1 MLPRCRLAAGAFSCL
16 VVLLLLRAGA
26 AAAQGPPQ
34 QPPPLPPALARQD
47 LAALHGLRATLGVR
61 ATDWP
66 ARADPCVFWSGVTC
80 RAGRVAELRLS
91 GVRRTRAGARRASF
105 DVGPLRGLT
114 ALRTLNASGF
124 PLPGRIPRWFGRGLP
139 RSLSV
144 VDLSSAG
151 VNGELP
157 PDLGAS
163 GNLTTLVLSGNS
175 LTGRIPASL
184 FSIPGL
190 RVLDLSSN
198 NLTGPLPSVSFSGS
212 NGAGVLFNA
221 SGNSLYGA
229 IGDAIWSL
237 GKRFWVVDLSGNY
250 FDQAVGSGFENGTDG
265 IVDIRMNC
273 LSGAASQRSRGDC
286 EAFYTRNGM
295 RLAEAP
301 EPSSP
306 LPEPQPP
313 QGLSSTGRRGGKWKH
328 VLAGVLGG
336 AAIVVIFGL
345 GALLFCLTRTRGR
358 RKLKARGVEQTEE
371 GIRSGRRSS
380 SVNPVTMS
388 PMASPGA
395 SGSPKG
401 VPIIIDD
408 FNYEQLHHAT
418 GGFGDDNLVN
428 HGHSGDMYHG
438 VLESGFE
445 VVVKKIDLK
454 SSKKCQGELA
464 FLTKHSHRRIVPL
477 LGHLAK
483 DEEQLMI
490 YKYMAKSD
498 LTTVLHRKSVDVE
511 EGLRSLDWITRLKI
525 AIGVSEALCF
535 LHDECSP
542 PLVHRD
548 IQASSVLLDDKYEV
562 CLGSLSEICTQ
573 QSEGRKSF
581 FSRILRSSKSF
592 DKNTSGP
599 PASTSY
605 DVYCFGKVLLELITG
620 NLGVS
625 GSNDAD
631 SDEWL
636 ARTLGYIDANDKEGV
651 SGIVD
656 PSLVV
661 DEDHLEEVWA
671 VAIIA
676 KTCLNPKPSR
686 RPLARYILKALE
698 NPLRVVRER
707 EELHSNS
714 SRLKS
719 TSSRSW
725 RFAFY
730 GNKYQSWDTMPTS
743 GRALAGKNKA
753 KSQRTEGSDDD
764 EENSFSF
771 KWASREN
778 FPDPIELEDSVIV

>member
-1 MLPRCRLAAGAFSCL
+1 MLPRCRLAAGAAFSCLL
-16 VVLLLLRAGA
+16 VVLLLRAVV
-26 AAAQGPPQ
+26 AQGPQ
-34 QPPPLPPALARQD
+34 QQQPALARQD
-47 LAALHGLRATLGVR
+47 VAALHGLRASLGVR

-66 ARADPCVFWSGVTC
+66 ARADPCAAWRGVTC

-91 GVRRTRAGARRASF
+91 GLRRTRAGARSAAF
-105 DVGPLRGLT
+105 AVDPLRGLT
-114 ALRTLNASGF
+114 ALEALNASGF
-124 PLPGRIPRWFGRGLP
+124 PLPGRIPAWFGRGLP
-139 RSLSV
+139 PSLGV
-144 VDLSSAG
+144 VDLRSAR
-151 VNGELP
+151 VNGELQT
-157 PDLGAS
+157 DLGAS
-163 GNLTTLVLSGNS
+163 GNLTTLVLSGNN
-175 LTGRIPASL
+175 LTGPIPASL

-212 NGAGVLFNA
+212 YGAGVSFNV

-229 IGDAIWSL
+229 IGDAIR
-237 GKRFWVVDLSGNY
+237 KRFWVVDVSSNY
-250 FDQAVGSGFENGTDG
+250 FDQAVGIGIENGTDG
-265 IVDIRMNC
+265 TVFFRMNC
-273 LSGAASQRSRGDC
+273 FSGAANQRTRGDC

-295 RLAEAP
+295 RLADVP
-301 EPSSP
+301 ELSSP
-306 LPEPQPP
+306 LLEPQPP
-313 QGLSSTGRRGGKWKH
+313 PVLPMPSTGKRGDKWKH
-328 VLAGVLGG
+328 ILAGVLGG
-336 AAIVVIFGL
+336 AAIVVTLGL
-345 GALLFCLTRTRGR
+345 GALVFCLLRRRGR
-358 RKLKARGVEQTEE
+358 RRPRTRGVEQTEE

-395 SGSPKG
+395 SGSPKS
-401 VPIIIDD
+401 VPIVIDD
-408 FNYEQLHHAT
+408 FTYEQLHHAT
-418 GGFGDDNLVN
+418 GGFGDDNLIN

-454 SSKKCQGELA
+454 SSKKCQGELN
-464 FLTKHSHRRIVPL
+464 FLTKHSHRRIVSL

-483 DEEQLMI
+483 DEEQLLV
-490 YKYMAKSD
+490 YKYMAKGD
-498 LTTVLHRKSVDVE
+498 LTTALHKKSVEVE

-542 PLVHRD
+542 PLVHRN
-548 IQASSVLLDDKYEV
+548 IQASSVLLDDKFEV

-573 QSEGRKSF
+573 QSQGSQSF
-581 FSRILRSSKSF
+581 FSRILRSSKSL

-599 PASTSY
+599 PASCTY
-605 DVYCFGKVLLELITG
+605 DVYCFGKVLIELITG

-625 GSNDAD
+625 GSNDSD

-676 KTCLNPKPSR
+676 KTCLNPKPTR
-686 RPLARYILKALE
+686 RPLARYVLKALE
-698 NPLRVVRER
+698 NPLTVVRER
-707 EELHSNS
+707 EELRSNS
-714 SRLKS
+714 SQLKS
-719 TSSRSW
+719 TSSRSSW
-725 RFAFY
+725 RFAFH
-730 GNKYQSWDTMPTS
+730 GNKYQSWDVMPTS
-743 GRALAGKNKA
+743 GKALAPNNKA
-753 KSQRTEGSDDD
+753 KSQGTEGSDED

-771 KWASREN
+771 KRASREN
-778 FPDPIELEDSVIV
+778 FPDPIELEDSVVV

>member
-1 MLPRCRLAAGAFSCL
+1 MLPRCRLAAGAFSFL
-16 VVLLLLRAGA
+16 VVVLLLLRASA
-26 AAAQGPPQ
+26 AAAQGPQ
-34 QPPPLPPALARQD
+34 QPLPPALARQD

-61 ATDWP
+61 AADWP

-91 GVRRTRAGARRASF
+91 GLRRTRAGARRAVFF

-124 PLPGRIPRWFGRGLP
+124 PLPGRIPAWFGRGLP
-139 RSLSV
+139 PSLGV
-144 VDLSSAG
+144 VDLGSAG
-151 VNGELP
+151 VNGDLP
-157 PDLGAS
+157 ADLGAS

-175 LTGRIPASL
+175 LTGPIPASV

-190 RVLDLSSN
+190 LVLDLSNN
-198 NLTGPLPSVSFSGS
+198 NLTGPLPSLSFSGS

-229 IGDAIWSL
+229 IGDAIGAL
-237 GKRFWVVDLSGNY
+237 RKRFWVVDVSSNY
-250 FDQAVGSGFENGTDG
+250 FDQAVATGFENGTDG

-273 LSGAASQRSRGDC
+273 LSGAASQRSHGDC
-286 EAFYTRNGM
+286 EAFYTRNGV
-295 RLAEAP
+295 RLAEVP

-306 LPEPQPP
+306 LPEPQSP
-313 QGLSSTGRRGGKWKH
+313 QVLPSTGRRGGKWKH

-336 AAIVVIFGL
+336 AAIVVIVGI

-358 RKLKARGVEQTEE
+358 RRPRTRGVEQTEE

-395 SGSPKG
+395 SGSPKSI
-401 VPIIIDD
+401 PIIIDG
-408 FNYEQLHHAT
+408 FTYEQLHHAT

-464 FLTKHSHRRIVPL
+464 FLTKHSHRRIVPW

-483 DEEQLMI
+483 DEEQLLV

-498 LTTVLHRKSVDVE
+498 LTTALHRKSVDVE

-573 QSEGRKSF
+573 QSERRQSF
-581 FSRILRSSKSF
+581 FSRILRSSKSL

-625 GSNDAD
+625 GPNDAD

-753 KSQRTEGSDDD
+753 RSQGTEGSDED

-771 KWASREN
+771 KRASREN
-778 FPDPIELEDSVIV
+778 FPDPTELEESVVV

>member
-1 MLPRCRLAAGAFSCL
+1 MLPRCRLAAGAFFCL
-16 VVLLLLRAGA
+16 AVLLLRADA
-26 AAAQGPPQ
+26 AAAQG
-34 QPPPLPPALARQD
+34 QPPPHQTALAPQD
-47 LAALHGLRATLGVR
+47 VAALRGLRASLGVR
-61 ATDWP
+61 ARDWP
-66 ARADPCVFWSGVTC
+66 ARADPCAAWRGVTC
-80 RAGRVAELRLS
+80 RAGRVVELRLS
-91 GVRRTRAGARRASF
+91 GLRRTRAGARRAAF
-105 DVGPLRGLT
+105 AVDPLRGLT
-114 ALRTLNASGF
+114 ALETLNASGF
-124 PLPGRIPRWFGRGLP
+124 PLPGRIPAWFGRGLP
-139 RSLSV
+139 PSLGV
-144 VDLSSAG
+144 VDLRSAR

-157 PDLGAS
+157 ADLGTS

-175 LTGRIPASL
+175 LTGCIPASL
-184 FSIPGL
+184 LSIPGL

-198 NLTGPLPSVSFSGS
+198 NLTGPLPNLPFSGS
-212 NGAGVLFNA
+212 NAAGVLFNA

-229 IGDAIWSL
+229 IGWSL
-237 GKRFWVVDLSGNY
+237 RKWFWVVDMSGNY
-250 FDQAVGSGFENGTDG
+250 FDQVVGTGFENWTDG
-265 IVDIRMNC
+265 VVDLRMNC
-273 LSGAASQRSRGDC
+273 LSGAAGQRTRGDC
-286 EAFYTRNGM
+286 EAFYTRNGV
-295 RLAEAP
+295 RLGEDP

-306 LPEPQPP
+306 SPEPQPVP
-313 QGLSSTGRRGGKWKH
+313 STSKRRDKWKH

-336 AAIVVIFGL
+336 AAIVVTLGL
-345 GALLFCLTRTRGR
+345 GALVFCLLRRRGR
-358 RKLKARGVEQTEE
+358 MRPRARGVDQIEE

-388 PMASPGA
+388 PMASPGG

-401 VPIIIDD
+401 VPVIIDD
-408 FNYEQLHHAT
+408 FTYEQLHHAT
-418 GGFGDDNLVN
+418 GGFGENNLVK
-428 HGHSGDMYHG
+428 HGHSGNMYHG

-445 VVVKKIDLK
+445 VVVKKVDMK
-454 SSKKCQGELA
+454 SRKKCQGELS

-483 DEEQLMI
+483 DEEQLLV
-490 YKYMAKSD
+490 YTYMAKGD
-498 LTTVLHRKSVDVE
+498 LTTALHKKSVEVE

-548 IQASSVLLDDKYEV
+548 IQASSVLLDDKFEV
-562 CLGSLSEICTQ
+562 HLGSLSKICIQ
-573 QSEGRKSF
+573 QSEGSPSF
-581 FSRILRSSKSF
+581 FSRIFRSSKSL
-592 DKNTSGP
+592 DKNRSGP
-599 PASTSY
+599 PASSSY

-620 NLGVS
+620 NFGVS

-636 ARTLGYIDANDKEGV
+636 ARTLGYIDAYDKEGV

-671 VAIIA
+671 VAIVA

-707 EELHSNS
+707 EELHSHS

-719 TSSRSW
+719 TSSGSW
-725 RFAFY
+725 RFAFH
-730 GNKYQSWDTMPTS
+730 GNKYQSWDVMPTS
-743 GRALAGKNKA
+743 GKTLAQKNKA
-753 KSQRTEGSDDD
+753 KSQRTEGSDED

-771 KWASREN
+771 KRASREN
-778 FPDPIELEDSVIV
+778 FPDPVELEDSVVV

>member
-1 MLPRCRLAAGAFSCL
+1 MLPRCLLAAGALLCL
-16 VVLLLLRAGA
+16 VALLPRPGA
-26 AAAQGPPQ
+26 AAASAQQGQ
-34 QPPPLPPALARQD
+34 QPAALARQD
-47 LAALHGLRATLGVR
+47 VAALYGLRASLGVR

-66 ARADPCVFWSGVTC
+66 ARADPCALWLGVTC
-80 RAGRVAELRLS
+80 RAGRVAELRLT
-91 GVRRTRAGARRASF
+91 GLRRTRAGSRRAGF

-124 PLPGRIPRWFGRGLP
+124 PLPGWIPPWFGRGLP
-139 RSLSV
+139 PSLGV
-144 VDLSSAG
+144 VDLRSAR

-157 PDLGAS
+157 ADLGAS

-175 LTGRIPASL
+175 LTGPIPASL

-198 NLTGPLPSVSFSGS
+198 NLTGPLPNVSFSGS
-212 NGAGVLFNA
+212 NGAGVSFNA
-221 SGNSLYGA
+221 SGNSLYGDIGQA
-229 IGDAIWSL
+229 IGSL
-237 GKRFWVVDLSGNY
+237 RKRFWVVDVSANY
-250 FDQAVGSGFENGTDG
+250 FDQAVGTGFENITDG
-265 IVDIRMNC
+265 VVHLGTNC
-273 LSGAASQRSRGDC
+273 LSGAADQRSHGDC
-286 EAFYTRNGM
+286 EAFYMRNGV

-301 EPSSP
+301 QPSSP
-306 LPEPQPP
+306 LSEPLPP
-313 QGLSSTGRRGGKWKH
+313 QVLPAASTDKRGNRWKTI
-328 VLAGVLGG
+328 LAGVLSG
-336 AAIVVIFGL
+336 AAIVLIL
-345 GALLFCLTRTRGR
+345 GFTVLVFCLTRTSGR
-358 RKLKARGVEQTEE
+358 RRPRARGLEQTEE

-388 PMASPGA
+388 PIASPGA
-395 SGSPKG
+395 SGSPKSIP
-401 VPIIIDD
+401 VIIDD
-408 FNYEQLHHAT
+408 VTYEQLHHAT

-428 HGHSGDMYHG
+428 HGHSGNIYHG

-445 VVVKKIDLK
+445 VVVKKVDLK
-454 SSKKCQGELA
+454 SSKRCQGELS
-464 FLTKHSHRRIVPL
+464 FLSKHNHRRIVPL

-483 DEEQLMI
+483 DEEQFLV
-490 YKYMAKSD
+490 YKYMAKGD
-498 LTTVLHRKSVDVE
+498 LTTTLHKKSLEVE
-511 EGLRSLDWITRLKI
+511 GMRSLDWITRLKI

-548 IQASSVLLDDKYEV
+548 IQASSVLLDERFEV

-573 QSEGRKSF
+573 QTERSQSF
-581 FSRILRSSKSF
+581 FSRIWRSSKSL

-599 PASTSY
+599 PASCTY

-620 NLGVS
+620 NFGLS
-625 GSNDAD
+625 GSNEAD

-636 ARTLGYIDANDKEGV
+636 ARTLGYIDAYDKEGV

-671 VAIIA
+671 VAIVA

-707 EELHSNS
+707 EDLHSHS
-714 SRLKS
+714 SQLKS
-719 TSSRSW
+719 TSTRSSW
-725 RFAFY
+725 RFAFH
-730 GNKYQSWDTMPTS
+730 GNKYESWDVMPS
-743 GRALAGKNKA
+743 GKTLAARKSKA
-753 KSQRTEGSDDD
+753 KSQGTERSD
-764 EENSFSF
+764 
-771 KWASREN
+771 
-778 FPDPIELEDSVIV
+778 EDRGEFILV